1 MKKTTFHN
9 MARRAFTLVE
19 LLVVIAIIGILI
31 GMLLPAVQQVR
42 EAARRTQCL
51 NNMRQTALA
60 AINFES
66 SRMNF
71 PTQGIQNIQFF
82 RGGLERPT
90 QGVENFSWVFQI
102 LPFMEQGNLANR
114 RATTRG
120 LGVEPVTNLS
130 MVGEPIAP
138 LTCPS
143 RGSRFFITTDLNPG
157 RHFIGDYAAFL
168 VDRGHHNAAR
178 DSGQFGIDPNLNLD
192 SAGTPLNLQAPDNG
206 NNFLQTRWL
215 GVIAPGAEGTND
227 SNNGSLINR
236 FPAIGY
242 GAVTD
247 GSSNTIMI
255 AEKAARSDAYNPV
268 QDDATVNRQFN
279 NFNMR
284 GVAGHGYTNV
294 RGADNV
300 NFPTFADSFRG
311 TAFHLLGFGSAHP
324 GTFNAALADGST
336 QSLPLEIS
344 SVDMYRAFVRN
355 DGTVA
360 NLLEL

>member
-1 MKKTTFHN
+1 MKKTTVHN

-90 QGVENFSWVFQI
+90 QGLENFSWVFQI

-114 RATTRG
+114 RAATRG
-120 LGVEPVTNLS
+120 LGVDPDTNLS
-130 MVGEPIAP
+130 IVGESIPN

-143 RGSRFFITTDLNPG
+143 RGVRFFMTTDLNPG
-157 RHFIGDYAAFL
+157 RHFIADYAAFL
-168 VDRGHHNAAR
+168 VDPGHHNTAR
-178 DSGQFGIDPNLNLD
+178 DSGEFGIAPNLDLMG
-192 SAGTPLNLQAPDNG
+192 SGSLFNLQAPADG

-236 FPAIGY
+236 LPSVGY

-255 AEKAARSDAYNPV
+255 AEKAARSDNYNPV
-268 QDDATVNRQFN
+268 QNDASINRSFN
-279 NFNMR
+279 NFEMR
-284 GVAGHGYTNV
+284 SVTGHGYTNV
-294 RGADNV
+294 RGANNG

-355 DGTVA
+355 DGTVV